1 MGVILSGEEFAG
13 KHVFVA
19 GGSSGINLGVAHRFA
34 EQGAKLAICSR
45 SEDRVR
51 GAVEDL
57 KAHGGDV
64 FGAAADVR
72 DYGQVDGALK
82 AAADAQ
88 GPIDVLISG
97 AAGNFV
103 APALGMSANAFK
115 TVIDIDLLG
124 TFNVFRAGYDL
135 LARPGA
141 SLIAISAPQ
150 AVHPYAY
157 QAHVCAAKAGID
169 MLVQTLAIEWG
180 PEGVRVNSIIPGPIE
195 DTEGMDRLAPTAEA
209 KQKATEGTPLRRY
222 GQKAEIGDAALFL
235 SSSMAGYITGVNL
248 AVDGGAVLMGSSR
261 LGEAMADAFAHMQAM
276 AKKK

>member
-34 EQGAKLAICSR
+34 EQGAKVAICSR
-45 SEDRVR
+45 SADRIE

-57 KAHGGDV
+57 RQHGGETL
-64 FGAAADVR
+64 GIPADVR
-72 DYGQVDGALK
+72 DYGQVETALK
-82 AAADAQ
+82 TAKDAL
-88 GPIDVLISG
+88 GTIDVLISG

-103 APALGMSANAFK
+103 APALGMSANGFR
-115 TVIDIDLLG
+115 TVVEIDLLG

-135 LARPGA
+135 LTRPGA

-150 AVHPYAY
+150 ALHPYAY
-157 QAHVCAAKAGID
+157 QSHVCAAKAGVD
-169 MLVQTLAIEWG
+169 MLVRTLAVEWG
-180 PEGVRVNSIIPGPIE
+180 PDGVRVNSIIPGPIE
-195 DTEGMDRLAPTAEA
+195 DTEGMNRLAPTPEA
-209 KQKATEGTPLRRY
+209 KKKATEGTPLRRY

-248 AVDGGAVLMGSSR
+248 PVDGGAVLMGSSR
-261 LGEAMADAFAHMQAM
+261 MGEAMVDAFAHMQAR
-276 AKKK
+276 AKAG